1 MKLLMMFLFAI
12 SSLFAQIKFDDHFLD
27 KSLRLD
33 YYHSGNKTEQW
44 FTFSKL
50 LEEPY
55 WAGSKVNLVD
65 TLNLG
70 NFMVK
75 VFDVAT
81 NKLIYSRGFSSLF
94 QEWQTT
100 TEAEKINKSFPESVV
115 VPYPKNKVR
124 IEIDG
129 RDKKNKFIKLW
140 EHEVDPK
147 NYFIST
153 ERSYKF
159 PNIKIHYSG
168 DPSVKYDIVLMP
180 EGYTNDEM
188 EDFITTCEFY
198 GKALFNYEPYKE
210 FKDKINIW
218 AVLAPSKESGS
229 DIPAD
234 SIWVNTIFNSSYYT
248 FDSERYI
255 MIEDYQTVR
264 DVAANAPYDQ
274 IYVLANHDKYGG
286 GAIYNF
292 YTLTAIKNSSGEKVF
307 VHEIAHGIAGIAD
320 EYVDA
325 STYNEFYPLDVEPWE
340 PNITTLVNFESK
352 WKNLLDED
360 TPVPTPVDEKYK
372 DKLGVFEGGGY
383 VAKGVYR
390 PTQQSIMNSFVSDKY
405 NLPSLIALKK
415 VLEFYS
421 K

>member
-1 MKLLMMFLFAI
+1 MKMLMMFLFAF
-12 SSLFAQIKFDDHFLD
+12 SSLFAQIKFDDHFVD
-27 KSLRLD
+27 KTLRLD

-44 FTFSKL
+44 FTFAKL
-50 LEEPY
+50 LEEPI
-55 WAGSKVNLVD
+55 WGGSKTNLVD

-70 NFMVK
+70 NFLVK
-75 VFDVAT
+75 VYEMET
-81 NKLIYSRGFSSLF
+81 NKLIYSRGYSSLF

-100 TEAEKINKSFPESVV
+100 DEATKINKSFPESVV
-115 VPYPKNKVR
+115 VPFPKNKVR

-129 RDKKNKFIKLW
+129 RDKKNNFVKLW
-140 EHEVDPK
+140 EYEVDPK

-153 ERSYKF
+153 ERKHKY
-159 PNIKIHYSG
+159 PNVKIHYSG

-188 EDFITTCEFY
+188 EDFIATCEFY

-210 FKDKINIW
+210 YKDKINIW

-248 FDSERYI
+248 FDSERYV

-264 DVAANAPYDQ
+264 DVAANAPCDQ
-274 IYVLANHDKYGG
+274 IYILANHDKYGG

-292 YTLTAIKNSSGEKVF
+292 YSLTAIKNSAGEKVF
-307 VHEIAHGIAGIAD
+307 VHELAHGLAGIAD
-320 EYVDA
+320 EYVDV

-352 WKNLLDED
+352 WKNLLDKD
-360 TPVPTPVDEKYK
+360 TPVPTPVEEKYK
-372 DKLGVFEGGGY
+372 DKLGAFEGGGY

-405 NLPSLIALKK
+405 NLPSLIAIKK